1 MKQFQMISGTVTGR
15 DHMKSLAWKNGQ
27 DALCTFDLL
36 DQSGI
41 AIAVVSDGCGSG
53 ENSEVGAKL
62 ASRFV
67 ANRLFFY
74 LPRYIAGVKKGGGD
88 PAEFRYF
95 EDVRQDLLGW
105 MRQIA
110 YGLDPNLYEGV
121 RSHFLFT
128 LMGFV
133 VTPHHSFIFSIGD
146 GVYALNGKV
155 TRLGP
160 FDWGEKK
167 NAPPYVGY
175 GMFREGQYEADSK
188 LVSFQVN
195 EAVPTES
202 VSSILVGTDGV
213 ADFIDAGDRN
223 MPSLRGPKGE
233 DVKLGPLSQ
242 FWEDDS
248 FYVNPDGKPNVDG
261 IRRRLALANNSTPI
275 PDWHNERLG
284 QKPGLLPD
292 DTTLVVIRRSMPPK
306 LEVKK

>member
-1 MKQFQMISGTVTGR
+1 MKQFQMASGTVAGR
-15 DHMKSLAWKNGQ
+15 DHMKPLAWKNGQ

-67 ANRLFFY
+67 ANRIFFY
-74 LPRYIAGVKKGGGD
+74 LPRYMAGVKKGSP

-110 YGLDPNLYEGV
+110 YGLDPNLYEGA
-121 RSHFLFT
+121 RSYCLFT
-128 LMGFV
+128 LMGFI

-146 GVYALNGKV
+146 GVYALNGDV

-167 NAPPYVGY
+167 NAPPYVSY
-175 GMFREGQYEADSK
+175 GMFRDGQYEADPRM
-188 LVSFQVN
+188 VTFQVN
-195 EAVPTES
+195 EAIPTES
-202 VSSILVGTDGV
+202 MDSILVGTDGV
-213 ADFIDAGDRN
+213 GDFIDAARKA

-233 DVKLGPLSQ
+233 DVELGPLSQ
-242 FWEDDS
+242 FWEEES
-248 FYVNPDGKPNVDG
+248 FYLNPDGKPNPDAV
-261 IRRRLALANNSTPI
+261 RRRLALANNATSI

-292 DTTLVVIRRSMPPK
+292 DTTLAVIRRIAPPK
-306 LEVKK
+306 LEVKR